1 MKFTSSCA
9 LSIALG
15 VSSAINSSAF
25 ISSSLSPPKT
35 TNHRV
40 QQLIHAHALIDADA
54 NINIDT
60 AELEKSSWIKAFNMV
75 DKDNSGFIDKQE
87 LKACLTAL
95 GQPNSDDDISR
106 LLSPVGI
113 TLTDEL
119 KIDQESFLSIVG
131 AGIDEELD
139 NNQVLQMYHA
149 IDIDASGYITAAEL
163 QHFLGNL
170 GMFLD
175 DQTMSGLMNMYDD
188 DGNGRITFGEFRDIV
203 IDLGFAVSPVL
214 QEDIGQV
221 EQNDDVDT
229 TEILSTRAHEDD
241 TPENEGKLLSLSSIT
256 DEDLREALAPFDVDG
271 SGTIDLLKVRD
282 AAEGKGPAK
291 LHYSDDR
298 PMVGLADYVKSVNH
312 VAILVSDVS
321 RSLKFYSQVMGFEQI
336 RRPNFDAYGAWLT
349 MGNCELHLIKGKPIV
364 PEGDDLVVGHIS
376 IDSDNVLGAL
386 DKLQKMNVPFR
397 KNSSVPAGADAGS
410 MNTNAND
417 DMMSDKIV
425 TQFFVR
431 DPDGYYIEVCNCDET
446 LTKYC
451 LGEKDALPGYEE
463 GVKPFS
469 FATASVT
476 ISLMQR
482 WVAKLDARR
491 DQTKTLSE
499 KVKKE
504 TDGSVEEIAKLLGY
518 TPACEVDAT
527 ILQTL
532 KDRHSIYSDIWQN
545 EEVDDIES
553 VLVAAGNGKL

>member
-1 MKFTSSCA
+1 MTRNEFFHPPKRGGKRYDLAGVEGAFSPAWVTAGKWAWVTLVYFTFSLIYFNDHGGEECNAQYDRSGGDLQTKIPCLKLQSYLCYTLTSINTVNIHSTHSFGSSSAWFTSSCA

-25 ISSSLSPPKT
+25 ISSSLSPLKT

-40 QQLIHAHALIDADA
+40 QQLIHAHAIIDADA
-54 NINIDT
+54 NIDIDS

-214 QEDIGQV
+214 EEDNAQV

-229 TEILSTRAHEDD
+229 TEILTTTAHEDD

-336 RRPNFDAYGAWLT
+336 RR
-349 MGNCELHLIKGKPIV
+349 
-364 PEGDDLVVGHIS
+364 
-376 IDSDNVLGAL
+376 
-386 DKLQKMNVPFR
+386 
-397 KNSSVPAGADAGS
+397 
-410 MNTNAND
+410 
-417 DMMSDKIV
+417 
-425 TQFFVR
+425 
-431 DPDGYYIEVCNCDET
+431 
-446 LTKYC
+446 
-451 LGEKDALPGYEE
+451 
-463 GVKPFS
+463 
-469 FATASVT
+469 
-476 ISLMQR
+476 
-482 WVAKLDARR
+482 
-491 DQTKTLSE
+491 
-499 KVKKE
+499 
-504 TDGSVEEIAKLLGY
+504 
-518 TPACEVDAT
+518 
-527 ILQTL
+527 
-532 KDRHSIYSDIWQN
+532 
-545 EEVDDIES
+545 
-553 VLVAAGNGKL
+553 

>member
-188 DGNGRITFGEFRDIV
+188 DGNGRYVHHYIMQAIHIHKSF
-203 IDLGFAVSPVL
+203 VL
-214 QEDIGQV
+214 
-221 EQNDDVDT
+221 
-229 TEILSTRAHEDD
+229 R
-241 TPENEGKLLSLSSIT
+241 LLI
-256 DEDLREALAPFDVDG
+256 
-271 SGTIDLLKVRD
+271 K
-282 AAEGKGPAK
+282 
-291 LHYSDDR
+291 DR
-298 PMVGLADYVKSVNH
+298 P
-312 VAILVSDVS
+312 
-321 RSLKFYSQVMGFEQI
+321 
-336 RRPNFDAYGAWLT
+336 
-349 MGNCELHLIKGKPIV
+349 
-364 PEGDDLVVGHIS
+364 
-376 IDSDNVLGAL
+376 
-386 DKLQKMNVPFR
+386 
-397 KNSSVPAGADAGS
+397 
-410 MNTNAND
+410 
-417 DMMSDKIV
+417 
-425 TQFFVR
+425 
-431 DPDGYYIEVCNCDET
+431 
-446 LTKYC
+446 
-451 LGEKDALPGYEE
+451 
-463 GVKPFS
+463 
-469 FATASVT
+469 
-476 ISLMQR
+476 
-482 WVAKLDARR
+482 
-491 DQTKTLSE
+491 
-499 KVKKE
+499 
-504 TDGSVEEIAKLLGY
+504 
-518 TPACEVDAT
+518 
-527 ILQTL
+527 
-532 KDRHSIYSDIWQN
+532 
-545 EEVDDIES
+545 S
-553 VLVAAGNGKL
+553 VLCINILLLFKKQQDYLWRVPR

>member
-25 ISSSLSPPKT
+25 ISSSLSPLKT

-106 LLSPVGI
+106 LLYPVGI

-119 KIDQESFLSIVG
+119 KIDQEESFLSIVG

-188 DGNGRITFGEFRDIV
+188 DGNGRITFGEFRGEYYAIQYSTDRMGVATRLPPKYAPCGKKTSFASARCHTACQSNEQRVMSNEKRGTYARSIFWREASCDTHPVREYSILSVHPNPNIFVLLISDLCKRLDIV

-229 TEILSTRAHEDD
+229 TENLSTRAHEDD

-336 RRPNFDAYGAWLT
+336 RR
-349 MGNCELHLIKGKPIV
+349 
-364 PEGDDLVVGHIS
+364 
-376 IDSDNVLGAL
+376 
-386 DKLQKMNVPFR
+386 
-397 KNSSVPAGADAGS
+397 
-410 MNTNAND
+410 
-417 DMMSDKIV
+417 
-425 TQFFVR
+425 
-431 DPDGYYIEVCNCDET
+431 
-446 LTKYC
+446 
-451 LGEKDALPGYEE
+451 
-463 GVKPFS
+463 
-469 FATASVT
+469 
-476 ISLMQR
+476 
-482 WVAKLDARR
+482 
-491 DQTKTLSE
+491 
-499 KVKKE
+499 
-504 TDGSVEEIAKLLGY
+504 
-518 TPACEVDAT
+518 
-527 ILQTL
+527 
-532 KDRHSIYSDIWQN
+532 
-545 EEVDDIES
+545 
-553 VLVAAGNGKL
+553 